1 MFSDQHLLVFVSD
14 LFTHLL
20 DVGSAH
26 EPCNHV
32 IISPPLTLPL
42 YPSPLNHNPPKLG
55 SLMLDL
61 SSLELFTIK
70 VTKSELALSFRFDHN
85 CQNRIAIV
93 HQLLQHYHDFETVSD
108 VKILGSLKH
117 ILELIIFSVDEVAD
131 EK

>member
-1 MFSDQHLLVFVSD
+1 LERLNFQLIAFTDQHLLVFVSD

-32 IISPPLTLPL
+32 IISPSMTLPL
-42 YPSPLNHNPPKLG
+42 YPSPLNHKPPKLG
-55 SLMLDL
+55 AQMLDL
-61 SSLELFTIK
+61 SSLEIFTVK

-93 HQLLQHYHDFETVSD
+93 HQLLQHYHDFETVAD
-108 VKILGSLKH
+108 VKNCKIQTAH
-117 ILELIIFSVDEVAD
+117 V
-131 EK
+131 